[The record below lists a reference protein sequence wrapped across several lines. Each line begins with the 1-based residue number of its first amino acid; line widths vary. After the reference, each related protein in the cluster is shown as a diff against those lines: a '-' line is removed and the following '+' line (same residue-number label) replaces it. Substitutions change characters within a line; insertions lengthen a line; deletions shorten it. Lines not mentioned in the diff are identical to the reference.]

1 MSDAHRKAFVAES
14 EEGITELNNALLD
27 LEADPDDDEA
37 MDSIFRIAHTL
48 KGNAS
53 AMGFESVS
61 ELAHEMEDLLDEVRE
76 GEIDVDIE
84 LMDLLFDS
92 VDYLDAMVGDIAED
106 GETDIDAS
114 GVEADLREKMETGSV
129 GGESDDSETADDDA
143 ESADDAGEETDAETT
158 DEVATDDEDGAA
170 ETAEETDETAE
181 ETDET
186 AEDAAEET
194 EEPAVEAEAASEATG
209 EAESDDTAAFTANDL
224 PEEIAEAELETSEA
238 VYRAEVGLGDTEM
251 PGVEAIF
258 IMQELEGAYDR
269 LGTDPAQDT
278 IEDGDFEETFD
289 VFVIDISATEI
300 EGILSE
306 LGKVEFAS
314 VEPVTPNVDDPIAV
328 AEAVEADTAG
338 DTAETTEAD
347 SKAET
352 TAADAGEVEKE
363 DDDTADSDDD
373 SASDDG
379 GDSTSD
385 DSDDGGTSDDGDDSG
400 GRSGPGSGDRSGPSG
415 SGSDETDIQS
425 VRVDVNQLDELY
437 NLVEQ
442 LVTSRIKLRREME
455 REGIDSDNL
464 DELDKI
470 TGNLQ
475 DTAMDMRLIPLSKI
489 VDTFPRL
496 VRDVAR
502 ETGKQVN
509 FTVTGEDIELDR
521 TILTEIRDPL
531 IHVLRNAVDHG
542 IEPPEER
549 EKKGK
554 DPTGNV
560 SLTATRDRD
569 HVNIEVADDGAGL
582 DPEMLKQKAMDKGVK
597 TENEL
602 ERMEQ
607 SEIYDLVFHP
617 GFSTAEEVTDVSGR
631 GVGMDVV
638 HNTVKQ
644 LDGTVNV
651 ESELGEGTTV
661 TLRLPVTV
669 AIVKVMFVEVGGT
682 EYGIPVKNI
691 AEVTRANDV
700 RTTKGDEIIDHDDEI
715 YPILRLS
722 DALDE
727 PSSVNGDGMLL
738 RIREEHRK
746 VALHCDK
753 VIDQEEVVVKPLEGV
768 LSGIPGLSGTAVLGD
783 GDVVAVLD
791 VVTL

>member
-27 LEADPDDDEA
+27 LESDPDDDDA

-53 AMGFESVS
+53 AMGYESVS

-76 GEIDVDIE
+76 GDIDVDIE

-92 VDYLDAMVGDIAED
+92 VDYLDAMVSDIAED

-129 GGESDDSETADDDA
+129 GDNDEESDDEATAADDTADESDDMASDEAATESANETVDDADSDTAEAVDDETDPEATADDP
-143 ESADDAGEETDAETT
+143 ADDP
-158 DEVATDDEDGAA
+158 DG
-170 ETAEETDETAE
+170 DET
-181 ETDET
+181 
-186 AEDAAEET
+186 
-194 EEPAVEAEAASEATG
+194 EAIAI
-209 EAESDDTAAFTANDL
+209 DDL
-224 PEEIAEAELETSEA
+224 PDEIADARLETSEA
-238 VYRAEVGLGDTEM
+238 VYRAEIGLGDTEM

-258 IMQELEGAYDR
+258 IMQEIEEGYDR
-269 LGTDPAQDT
+269 IGTDPEQDM
-278 IEDGDFEETFD
+278 IEDGDFDETFD
-289 VFVIDISATEI
+289 VFVVDISASEI
-300 EGILSE
+300 EGILGE

-314 VEPVTPNVDDPIAV
+314 VSPVTPNVDDPMTV
-328 AEAVEADTAG
+328 TEAVDAAGGAVDADAEPTAESDDADTEPATAADDESDTAG
-338 DTAETTEAD
+338 R
-347 SKAET
+347 
-352 TAADAGEVEKE
+352 
-363 DDDTADSDDD
+363 DDPSSDADSDTDD
-373 SASDDG
+373 SSD
-379 GDSTSD
+379 SSD
-385 DSDDGGTSDDGDDSG
+385 NSESGRSSPDAG
-400 GRSGPGSGDRSGPSG
+400 GRSGPSSS
-415 SGSDETDIQS
+415 SSDDTDIQS

-549 EKKGK
+549 EQKGK
-554 DPTGNV
+554 APTGNV

-582 DPEMLKQKAMDKGVK
+582 DPEMLKQKAIEKGVK
-597 TENEL
+597 TESEL
-602 ERMEQ
+602 ERMEE

-691 AEVTRANDV
+691 AEVTRADEI
-700 RTTKGDEIIDHDDEI
+700 RTTKGDEIINHDDEI

-746 VALHCDK
+746 VALHCDQ

>member
-27 LEADPDDDEA
+27 LESDPDDDDA

-53 AMGFESVS
+53 AMGYESVS

-76 GEIDVDIE
+76 GDIDVDIE

-92 VDYLDAMVGDIAED
+92 VDYLDAMVSDIAED

-129 GGESDDSETADDDA
+129 GDNDEESDDEATAADDTADEPDDMASDEAATESANETVDDADSDTAETVDDETDPEATADDP
-143 ESADDAGEETDAETT
+143 ADDP
-158 DEVATDDEDGAA
+158 DG
-170 ETAEETDETAE
+170 DET
-181 ETDET
+181 ETIAID
-186 AEDAAEET
+186 
-194 EEPAVEAEAASEATG
+194 
-209 EAESDDTAAFTANDL
+209 DL
-224 PEEIAEAELETSEA
+224 PDEIADAELETSEA
-238 VYRAEVGLGDTEM
+238 VYRAEIGLGDTEM

-258 IMQELEGAYDR
+258 IMQEIEEGYDR
-269 LGTDPAQDT
+269 IGTDPEQDM
-278 IEDGDFEETFD
+278 IEDGDFDETFD
-289 VFVIDISATEI
+289 VFVVDISASEI
-300 EGILSE
+300 EGILGE

-314 VEPVTPNVDDPIAV
+314 VSPVTPNVDDPMTV
-328 AEAVEADTAG
+328 TEAVDAAGGAVDADAEPTAESDDADTEPATAADDES
-338 DTAETTEAD
+338 DTAER
-347 SKAET
+347 
-352 TAADAGEVEKE
+352 
-363 DDDTADSDDD
+363 DDPSSDADSDTDD
-373 SASDDG
+373 S
-379 GDSTSD
+379 GDSSD
-385 DSDDGGTSDDGDDSG
+385 DSESGRSSPDSG
-400 GRSGPGSGDRSGPSG
+400 GRSGPSSS
-415 SGSDETDIQS
+415 SSDDADIQS

-549 EKKGK
+549 EQKGK
-554 DPTGNV
+554 EPTGNV

-582 DPEMLKQKAMDKGVK
+582 DPEMLKEKAIEKGVK
-597 TENEL
+597 TESEL
-602 ERMEQ
+602 ERMEE

-651 ESELGEGTTV
+651 ESELGEGATV
-661 TLRLPVTV
+661 PLRLPVTV

-691 AEVTRANDV
+691 AEVTRADEI
-700 RTTKGDEIIDHDDEI
+700 RTTKGDEIINHDDEI

-746 VALHCDK
+746 VALHCDQ

>member
-27 LEADPDDDEA
+27 LESDPDDDEA

-53 AMGFESVS
+53 AMGYESVS

-76 GEIDVDIE
+76 GDIEVDIE

-129 GGESDDSETADDDA
+129 GGDGGGDDTAEAADDAAA
-143 ESADDAGEETDAETT
+143 ESADDETATEETDG
-158 DEVATDDEDGAA
+158 D
-170 ETAEETDETAE
+170 ETDEAAE
-181 ETDET
+181 EADEDTTDET
-186 AEDAAEET
+186 AEDATEDTADETGEET
-194 EEPAVEAEAASEATG
+194 
-209 EAESDDTAAFTANDL
+209 AESTAEDDSTPDDDGGGAISVDDL
-224 PEEIAEAELETSEA
+224 PEGIAGAELETSEA

-258 IMQELEGAYDR
+258 IMQEIESAYDR
-269 LGTDPAQDT
+269 IGTQPAQET

-289 VFVIDISATEI
+289 VFVIDISASEI

-314 VEPVTPNVDDPIAV
+314 VSPVTPNVDDPMTV
-328 AEAVEADTAG
+328 TEAVEGGGASESDEPSAESTESDSDTETTADGDAD
-338 DTAETTEAD
+338 DTAE
-347 SKAET
+347 
-352 TAADAGEVEKE
+352 
-363 DDDTADSDDD
+363 SDE
-373 SASDDG
+373 SDDG
-379 GDSTSD
+379 SEESNSSDKSD
-385 DSDDGGTSDDGDDSG
+385 DSDDGDDSSG
-400 GRSGPGSGDRSGPSG
+400 GRSSPGSSDRSGPGG

-542 IEPPEER
+542 VEPPEER
-549 EKKGK
+549 EQKGK
-554 DPTGNV
+554 NPTGNV

-569 HVNIEVADDGAGL
+569 HVNIEVSDDGAGL
-582 DPEMLKQKAMDKGVK
+582 DPEMLKGKAIEKGVK
-597 TENEL
+597 TESEL
-602 ERMEQ
+602 ERMEE

-691 AEVTRANDV
+691 AEVTRANDI
-700 RTTKGDEIIDHDDEI
+700 RTTKGDEIINHDDEI

-727 PSSVNGDGMLL
+727 PTSVNGDGMLL

>member
-27 LEADPDDDEA
+27 LESDPDDDDA

-53 AMGFESVS
+53 AMGYESVS
-61 ELAHEMEDLLDEVRE
+61 ELAHEMEDLLDEVRD
-76 GEIDVDIE
+76 GSIPVDTE

-114 GVEADLREKMETGSV
+114 GVEADLREKLETGSLS
-129 GGESDDSETADDDA
+129 GGGGGGSDGGSADTESTDTSDADSDAEATADAATADA
-143 ESADDAGEETDAETT
+143 E
-158 DEVATDDEDGAA
+158 
-170 ETAEETDETAE
+170 
-181 ETDET
+181 
-186 AEDAAEET
+186 
-194 EEPAVEAEAASEATG
+194 PA
-209 EAESDDTAAFTANDL
+209 DTAAL
-224 PEEIAEAELETSEA
+224 PDSLADVELDTGQA
-238 VYRAEVGLGDTEM
+238 VYRATVGLGETEM

-258 IMQELEGAYDR
+258 IMQEVDGSYDTIATEPDR
-269 LGTDPAQDT
+269 DT
-278 IEDGDFEETFD
+278 IEDGDFEDTFD
-289 VFVIDISATEI
+289 IFVIDTSGDEI
-300 EGILSE
+300 EGILSG
-306 LGKVEFAS
+306 LGKV
-314 VEPVTPNVDDPIAV
+314 
-328 AEAVEADTAG
+328 DTATVSPITITASEPMSVASAAEQAGTVTDSTADDG
-338 DTAETTEAD
+338 DDD
-347 SKAET
+347 S
-352 TAADAGEVEKE
+352 AADAEATA
-363 DDDTADSDDD
+363 DDDESDAAGDDSDDD
-373 SASDDG
+373 
-379 GDSTSD
+379 DSSD
-385 DSDDGGTSDDGDDSG
+385 DSSSSS
-400 GRSGPGSGDRSGPSG
+400 GRSGPSSSGRSGPSS
-415 SGSDETDIQS
+415 SGSDDADIQS

-502 ETGKQVN
+502 ETGKEVN

-542 IEPPEER
+542 IEPPEVREENGKER
-549 EKKGK
+549 
-554 DPTGNV
+554 TGNV

-582 DPEMLKQKAMDKGVK
+582 DTEMLKEKAIEKGVK
-597 TENEL
+597 TEAEL
-602 ERMEQ
+602 ERMEDN
-607 SEIYDLVFHP
+607 EIYELIFHP

-638 HNTVKQ
+638 QNTVKQ
-644 LDGTVNV
+644 LDGTIHV
-651 ESELGEGTTV
+651 ESELGEGTVV

-691 AEVTRANDV
+691 AEVTRATDI
-700 RTTKGDEIIDHDDEI
+700 RTTKGDEIIEHDDQI
-715 YPILRLS
+715 YPILRLGE
-722 DALDE
+722 ALDE
-727 PSSVNGDGMLL
+727 PTSVNGDGMLL
-738 RIREEHRK
+738 RIRDEHRQ